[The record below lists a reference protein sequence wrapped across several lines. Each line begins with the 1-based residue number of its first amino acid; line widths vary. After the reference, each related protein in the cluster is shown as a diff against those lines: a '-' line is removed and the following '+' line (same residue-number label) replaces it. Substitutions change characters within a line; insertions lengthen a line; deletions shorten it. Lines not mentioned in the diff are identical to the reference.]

1 MIHEYSS
8 IKFIDKTSPIHNT
21 KNYIKSINEINEW
34 IESNI
39 PFELSRANEK
49 ELISK
54 IPSNVDFTYFD
65 ENCNL
70 STFPRDDF
78 KLLETEGD
86 YSCLIHSVLLA
97 ISKIYKK
104 IPRDECC
111 DSEEY
116 GENISLRSYIGK
128 KYRIDK
134 LLEFTKD
141 DAKNKRMV
149 KNIMRFLGNEH
160 LEEIAN
166 NLGIIIILFSHNEE
180 TYKCTG
186 ETIID
191 NTVTPLGN
199 RVKLEKTTPV
209 IFIFGDGYHFQTMIY
224 KKKCLMKLENAV
236 KISDQMNN
244 LLKIFSS

>member
-1 MIHEYSS
+1 MIEYSC
-8 IKFIDKTSPIHNT
+8 IEFIDNKSPIRN
-21 KNYIKSINEINEW
+21 IKYYRKKINEINEW
-34 IESNI
+34 VTTNI
-39 PFELSRANEK
+39 PFELSYINEK
-49 ELISK
+49 ELVSNIS
-54 IPSNVDFTYFD
+54 SNITFTYFD
-65 ENCNL
+65 ENCNI
-70 STFPRDDF
+70 SNFPHNDF

-97 ISKIYKK
+97 VCKSYKQ
-104 IPRDECC
+104 IPRDEYC
-111 DSEEY
+111 DSEQY

-128 KYRIDK
+128 EYRTTK

-141 DAKNKRMV
+141 DQKNKRMV
-149 KNIMRFLGNEH
+149 KNIKRFLGNEH

-166 NLGIIIILFSHNEE
+166 NLGIIIILFSHNEQ

-199 RVKLEKTTPV
+199 RVRVEKPTPV

-224 KKKCLMKLENAV
+224 KNKCVMKLENVA
-236 KISDQMNN
+236 KISSQMNN